1 MTEYL
6 FRLPENMTGT
16 LQSQIQAMMVNAILG
31 GQLAP
36 GSALPSSRKLAEQ
49 LKVARNTVVLAYQSL
64 LDEGF
69 IVARERSGFYVSDDA
84 LSGIVDAPQAHVGNR
99 QTGGTDVHWESK
111 LTQSPASLPHVK
123 KAKDWQQYPYP
134 FVYGQFDKKM
144 FPIADWR
151 ECCREASG
159 IAAIHNWAADHIDR
173 DSELLVEQVHSKLLP
188 RRGIWAEREEI
199 LITVGAQ
206 NALFL
211 AAQLLLNQDKT
222 VGMEN
227 PGYVDARN
235 TFLTQTQR
243 IQLMGVDENGLI
255 VDENIAKCDCV
266 YVTPSHQYPTT
277 VTMGQARRIEL
288 LEQANRHDVI
298 LIEDD
303 YESEFNYGSKPIPA
317 LKSMD
322 TEGRVIYVGS
332 LSKTLAPGIRLGYMV
347 APKAFIRE
355 AQALRR
361 IMLRHPPSNN
371 QFIIAQFL
379 KRGYHDALI
388 RRISHTLYHRSQ
400 IIKALLDEHFPGG
413 ASKSDFG
420 GSSYWVQAG
429 NELDTRILADVAK
442 DKGILIEPG
451 DSFFYPGT
459 EKQNYFRLGFSSISA
474 EQIRTGLP
482 LLADL
487 V

>member
-1 MTEYL
+1 M
-6 FRLPENMTGT
+6 
-16 LQSQIQAMMVNAILG
+16 
-31 GQLAP
+31 
-36 GSALPSSRKLAEQ
+36 
-49 LKVARNTVVLAYQSL
+49 
-64 LDEGF
+64 
-69 IVARERSGFYVSDDA
+69 
-84 LSGIVDAPQAHVGNR
+84 
-99 QTGGTDVHWESK
+99 
-111 LTQSPASLPHVK
+111 
-123 KAKDWQQYPYP
+123 
-134 FVYGQFDKKM
+134 
-144 FPIADWR
+144 
-151 ECCREASG
+151 
-159 IAAIHNWAADHIDR
+159 
-173 DSELLVEQVHSKLLP
+173 
-188 RRGIWAEREEI
+188 
-199 LITVGAQ
+199 ITVGAQ

-211 AAQLLLNQDKT
+211 IAQLLLNPDKT

-243 IQLMGVDENGLI
+243 MLLMDVDENGLI
-255 VDENIAKCDCV
+255 VDERIAKCDCV

-277 VTMGQARRIEL
+277 VTMGQTRRIEL
-288 LEQANRHDVI
+288 LEAANKHDVI

-303 YESEFNYGSKPIPA
+303 YESEFNYGSSPIPA

-322 TEGRVIYVGS
+322 AEGRVIYVGS

-347 APKAFIRE
+347 APKALINQ
-355 AQALRR
+355 AKALRR

-379 KRGYHDALI
+379 ERGYHDALI

-400 IIKALLDEHFPGG
+400 IIKTLLDEHFPGG

-429 NELDTRILADVAK
+429 NEIDTRNLANNAK

-451 DSFFYPGT
+451 KSFFYPGT

-474 EQIRTGLP
+474 ERIRSGLP
-482 LLADL
+482 LLASL
-487 V
+487 M